1 MVEKEERNPEET
13 EEINPGGF
21 EIGLRDNED
30 RYTVGEISEEYHY
43 LNNEFICVMDLLL
56 YIFDNMEVSEVD
68 MSNLNTS
75 EYYYVK
81 RKIHHEGSDL
91 FEDYI
96 FRDILQSTLQ
106 GTVYKAKKFFGHS
119 IDDWDGRA
127 ERYRSLAVKISDK
140 YFKDLIWH
148 IDSLLYDLKE
158 LYSDFYKGNNNFDDW
173 FSFSDVLDYIP
184 GLDLEEQRP
193 MVIRTMAECKEFCL
207 MDGYKTVKKEQ
218 EEEFIDKCQKL
229 VDLIDFQ
236 TKNGISIN
244 LTDAEIEE
252 LQKEPE
258 ERNIA
263 KSQTQE
269 QPRIQEQAQDQTQEQ
284 DFKPIPE
291 TDITLNRQFLAL
303 YYMLNELDNKIFSRN
318 KAEIARFIKFLTDKS
333 YENIYKLAKNPL
345 KDPSERTSARYQS
358 DIQFVKESFHKL
370 GLDNIVRKIENDNL
384 IG

>member
-21 EIGLRDNED
+21 ETGLRDNED
-30 RYTVGEISEEYHY
+30 SYTPEEISQEYRY
-43 LNNEFICVMDLLL
+43 VNEGFINVMNMLL
-56 YIFDNMEVSEVD
+56 YIFDKMEVSED
-68 MSNLNTS
+68 EITYLSS
-75 EYYYVK
+75 KEYYYAK
-81 RKIHHEGSDL
+81 RKIRHNGGQQY
-91 FEDYI
+91 EDYI
-96 FRDILQSTLQ
+96 FKDILVSTLQ
-106 GTVYKAKKFFGHS
+106 GTIYCAKRFFGHS
-119 IDDWDGRA
+119 IDDWEGRA

-140 YFKDLIWH
+140 YYKNLIWH
-148 IDSLLYDLKE
+148 IDILLYYLKE

-173 FSFSDVLDYIP
+173 FSFSDVLDCIP

-207 MDGYKTVKKEQ
+207 MDGYKTAKKEQ
-218 EEEFIDKCQKL
+218 EEKFIEKCRRL
-229 VDLIDFQ
+229 VELIDFQ
-236 TKNGISIN
+236 TENGISIN
-244 LTDAEIEE
+244 LTDTEIEE

-269 QPRIQEQAQDQTQEQ
+269 QPRIQEQAQDQTQEE
-284 DFKPIPE
+284 DVKPIPE

-303 YYMLNELDNKIFSRN
+303 YYMLNELDSKAFSRN
-318 KAEIARFIKFLTDKS
+318 KAEIARFIQMLTGKS
-333 YENIYKLAKNPL
+333 YDNIYKRTKNPV

-358 DIQFVKESFHKL
+358 DIQFLKESFHKL
-370 GLDNIVRKIENDNL
+370 GLDNIVRKIEKDNL

>member
-1 MVEKEERNPEET
+1 MEET
-13 EEINPGGF
+13 EEINTGGF
-21 EIGLRDNED
+21 INGLRDD
-30 RYTVGEISEEYHY
+30 QDSYTPDEISQEYRY
-43 LNNEFICVMDLLL
+43 VNEGFISVMDLLL
-56 YIFDNMEVSEVD
+56 YIFDNMEVSED
-68 MSNLNTS
+68 EITYLNS
-75 EYYYVK
+75 KEYYYVK
-81 RKIHHEGSDL
+81 RKIFHEGTQQY
-91 FEDYI
+91 EDYI
-96 FRDILQSTLQ
+96 FTDILESTLK
-106 GTVYKAKKFFGHS
+106 GTITKAKKFFGQS
-119 IDDWDGRA
+119 VDDWDSRA

-173 FSFSDVLDYIP
+173 FSFSDVLDCIP

-358 DIQFVKESFHKL
+358 DIQYVKESFHKL